1 MDSLFLN
8 CLSSK
13 LLRLWKRKRNS
24 NGWRELRM
32 SELIDTYLEYK
43 RKIDEWS
50 TSKSVHPL
58 LRIISRIIKSE
69 ALREL
74 DGDVP

>member
-1 MDSLFLN
+1 
-8 CLSSK
+8 
-13 LLRLWKRKRNS
+13 
-24 NGWRELRM
+24 M